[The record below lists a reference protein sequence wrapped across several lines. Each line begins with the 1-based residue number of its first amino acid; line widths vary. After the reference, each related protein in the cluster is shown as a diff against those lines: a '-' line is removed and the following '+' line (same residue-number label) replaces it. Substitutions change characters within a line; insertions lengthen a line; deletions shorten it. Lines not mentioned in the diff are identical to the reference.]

1 MRRPDVL
8 RDKSGTRQAVCPIV
22 VFTAPGRVY
31 AGALEPGPSP
41 AVRISG
47 ETYRPGD
54 SIDGERIV
62 GVSVPDGVGS
72 RRAAAFNAA
81 TLRFR

>member
-1 MRRPDVL
+1 MPSESAEDRFRTSP
-8 RDKSGTRQAVCPIV
+8 VC

-31 AGALEPGPSP
+31 SGALEPGPSA

-47 ETYRPGD
+47 STYAPGD
-54 SIDGERIV
+54 SIEGERIV
-62 GVSVPDGVGS
+62 GVSVPRGVGS